1 MLKALYT
8 GELCDY
14 VQCRSC
20 LTESVRPQPV
30 DPASTSTLTS
40 YLLLATCP
48 LARTPIDSYLPTDGC
63 LLPGC

>member
-20 LTESVRPQPV
+20 LTESVRPQPI
-30 DPASTSTLTS
+30 DPAIDLNP
-40 YLLLATCP
+40 YLLPAAGHLTAGTDTDRLA
-48 LARTPIDSYLPTDGC
+48 PTH
-63 LLPGC
+63 

>member
-20 LTESVRPQPV
+20 LTESVRPQPFEYV
-30 DPASTSTLTS
+30 RTST
-40 YLLLATCP
+40 
-48 LARTPIDSYLPTDGC
+48 RTTYY
-63 LLPGC
+63 